1 MNNNQPMIYRILIP
15 AIFLLFGKQLTAQ
28 DKKEGYFLL
37 FDKDMKQ
44 VTLVKEASYF
54 LNVRQL
60 NDTAWRYDY
69 YGAAGPRIRTETYK
83 DEEGTIPNGRFA
95 WYNAMGYI
103 DSTGAAQNGK
113 RHGGWHYYKPFSFE
127 IEINKQYDH
136 GLLVKEIDYRVK
148 SNDAPTKSNDDYKE
162 PKFKGSFKEF
172 LEENLQFPERA
183 QNMNLGSIVTVMFKL
198 DEKAVVVDPLV
209 LRSIEYSLDHEAERV
224 LIKSSGNWKPGYKN
238 GQPVSTWHQQSI
250 SFVLQ

>member
-1 MNNNQPMIYRILIP
+1 
-15 AIFLLFGKQLTAQ
+15 
-28 DKKEGYFLL
+28 
-37 FDKDMKQ
+37 
-44 VTLVKEASYF
+44 
-54 LNVRQL
+54 
-60 NDTAWRYDY
+60 
-69 YGAAGPRIRTETYK
+69 
-83 DEEGTIPNGRFA
+83 
-95 WYNAMGYI
+95 
-103 DSTGAAQNGK
+103 
-113 RHGGWHYYKPFSFE
+113 
-127 IEINKQYDH
+127 
-136 GLLVKEIDYRVK
+136 VKEIDYRVK

-250 SFVLQ
+250 NFVLPEPDKKEDQAP